1 MSERKLLLL
10 MTAEQTEAFTRGSD
24 DGALWRGCRVPAGGH
39 VPGGARR
46 PEPPPRWRR
55 IHDAP
60 TSTISR
66 RDRLGRIPKDGDR
79 PLVAD
84 STRTAVP
91 ALPWPR
97 ATTSTLLPIAAVVG
111 GKTTHTCLWRFSCPL
126 SGSLCNPPFA
136 ELIEQRALRHKR
148 SLPDI
153 CRQSRSS
160 GAE

>member
-79 PLVAD
+79 PLVAGC
-84 STRTAVP
+84 SCTGVSAF
-91 ALPWPR
+91 PR
-97 ATTSTLLPIAAVVG
+97 ATATPRIPSPKADLVPEKPTL
-111 GKTTHTCLWRFSCPL
+111 SCRL
-126 SGSLCNPPFA
+126 KVSGFG
-136 ELIEQRALRHKR
+136 H
-148 SLPDI
+148 
-153 CRQSRSS
+153 SS
-160 GAE
+160 GAAFPTVWTQTRYVRVSATGTATEDTARHRR